1 MQAPHKVQRRDG
13 DRTVGWISSASW
25 GEGAK
30 TATLSMQF
38 ALSKR
43 SRSRFQGRLR

>member
-13 DRTVGWISSASW
+13 DRTVGWISSARW

-43 SRSRFQGRLR
+43 SRLKIPRRLR